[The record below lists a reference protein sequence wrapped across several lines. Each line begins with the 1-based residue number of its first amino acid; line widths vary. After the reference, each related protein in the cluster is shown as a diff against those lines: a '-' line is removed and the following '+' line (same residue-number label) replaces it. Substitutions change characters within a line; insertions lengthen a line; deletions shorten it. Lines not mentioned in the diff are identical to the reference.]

1 MRKTKYLVCLLLAL
15 LLVVPTAA
23 LASPAI
29 DTAQPCT
36 LTLSYFDGEVPVS
49 GAHFDIYKVASA
61 DASGALSVT
70 DEFSAY
76 SIVIGSDAD
85 SWRTLAS
92 TLEGYVL
99 RDKLTPA
106 DSGETDQNG
115 KLAFPTGGKTLTA
128 GLYLVIGEHHTQDGR
143 YYDAMPFVVM
153 LPSYDEAA
161 DTWCANITAE
171 PKFESDDETTTPDT
185 VSLRVLKVWNENG
198 EQTETPDAVSVQLLR
213 DGEVYDTV
221 QLDSSNSWRYEWTG
235 LDSSHTWR
243 AVELTPAGYTVEIER
258 EDHVFVITNTPSDD
272 SPPDGPTPTPAPTPT
287 PTPDKPKLP
296 QTGQLWWPVPLL
308 MVCGLLCLI
317 VGAAMKKAG
326 RHD

>member
-15 LLVVPTAA
+15 LLVAPTAA
-23 LASPAI
+23 LANTAI
-29 DTAQPCT
+29 DMAQPCA
-36 LTLSYFDGEVPVS
+36 LTLSYMDGEVPVV
-49 GAHFDIYKVASA
+49 GAHFDLYKVAGA

-76 SIVIGSDAD
+76 SVMIGSDAD

-106 DSGETDQNG
+106 DSGETDKNG
-115 KLAFPTGGKTLTA
+115 ELTFPGGDKTLSA
-128 GLYLVIGEHHTQDGR
+128 GLYLVTGARHTQAGR
-143 YYDAMPFVVM
+143 CYDAMPFVVM

-161 DTWCANITAE
+161 DEWHANVTAA
-171 PKFESDDETTTPDT
+171 PKFESDDETAAPDT
-185 VSLRVLKVWNENG
+185 VSLRVLKVWNSG
-198 EQTETPDAVSVQLLR
+198 DAQTEIPDAVSVQLLR

-235 LDSSHTWR
+235 LDNSHTLR
-243 AVELTPAGYTVEIER
+243 VVELTPAGYTVEIER

-272 SPPDGPTPTPAPTPT
+272 SPPGPTPMPAPTPT

-308 MVCGLLCLI
+308 MACGLLCLI
-317 VGAAMKKAG
+317 VGAAMKRAG